1 MSNAR
6 GVNARGALGRYGE
19 ELAARRLTEAG
30 MTVLERNWRCGRTG
44 EIDIVARDGDALVV
58 CEVKTR
64 RAGAF
69 EHPMAAVTPT
79 KADRLRGLA
88 RTLAAGTRRGPTGR
102 RPHRR
107 RGRRPPRARRTRRGA
122 RTGGGLMGFART
134 CSVALVGV
142 EGVIVEV
149 QADLEPGVAAF
160 TLVGLP
166 DKSLTESKDRV
177 RAAVV
182 NSGAEWPQKKL
193 TVGLS
198 PASVPKAGSGFD
210 LAVACAVLGA
220 SERIDPRMLSDI
232 VMIGELGLDGRVRPV
247 RGILPAVLAAAEAGY
262 EQVVV
267 PECAAAEASLVP
279 GVSVLGVRTLRQL
292 IAVLADEPVPDE
304 EPDEG
309 RPDPLMAGL
318 RLPGTG
324 AATGMH
330 TVGAAQQDQGHDLA
344 DVVGQLAA
352 RTAVEVAAAGGHHLF
367 LEGPPGA
374 GKTMLAERLPAIL
387 PSLAKE
393 ESLEVTAVHSVAGL
407 LPAGKPLVDV
417 PPYCAPHHSATMQAL
432 VGGGQGVARP
442 GAVSLAHR
450 GVLFLDETPEFS
462 SQALDA
468 LRQPLEAGHVVIAR
482 SAGVVRF
489 PAKFLMVLAANPC
502 PCGRFSRTDDLCEC
516 PPAAIRRYQARLSGP
531 LLDRV
536 DLRVEVDRVTRSELS
551 QSAARGESTAVVAE
565 RVRAARE
572 RAALR
577 LAGTLWRTNSEV
589 PGRELRSRWHA
600 APGAMDEAERS
611 LERGL
616 LTARGLDRV
625 LRVAWTIADLVGHD
639 RPDAADVNL
648 ALQLRT
654 GVPRGM
660 PMAIGALT

>member
-1 MSNAR
+1 
-6 GVNARGALGRYGE
+6 
-19 ELAARRLTEAG
+19 
-30 MTVLERNWRCGRTG
+30 
-44 EIDIVARDGDALVV
+44 
-58 CEVKTR
+58 
-64 RAGAF
+64 
-69 EHPMAAVTPT
+69 
-79 KADRLRGLA
+79 
-88 RTLAAGTRRGPTGR
+88 
-102 RPHRR
+102 
-107 RGRRPPRARRTRRGA
+107 
-122 RTGGGLMGFART
+122 MGFART

-142 EGVIVEV
+142 EGVVVEV

-166 DKSLTESKDRV
+166 DKSLTESRDRV

-182 NSGAEWPQKKL
+182 NSGTAWPAKKL

-220 SERIDPRMLSDI
+220 AERIDPRVLADI

-247 RGILPAVLAAAEAGY
+247 RGILPGVLAAAEAGY

-279 GVSVLGVRTLRQL
+279 GVSVLGVRSLRQL

-304 EPDEG
+304 EPDDQS
-309 RPDPLMAGL
+309 RPDPLLAGL
-318 RLPGTG
+318 RVPGTG

-330 TVGAAQQDQGHDLA
+330 SMGAAHPDRGHDLA
-344 DVVGQLAA
+344 DVVGQISA
-352 RTAVEVAAAGGHHLF
+352 RTAAEVAAAGGHHLF

-387 PSLAKE
+387 PRLSRG

-407 LPAGKPLVDV
+407 LPPGKPLIDV
-417 PPYCAPHHSATMQAL
+417 APYCAPHHSATMQAL
-432 VGGGQGVARP
+432 VGGGPGIARP
-442 GAVSLAHR
+442 GAVSLSHR
-450 GVLFLDETPEFS
+450 GVLFLDETPEFN

-502 PCGRFSRTDDLCEC
+502 PCGRFSLADDLCEC
-516 PPAAIRRYQARLSGP
+516 PPSAIRRYQARLSGP

-536 DLRVEVDRVTRSELS
+536 DLRVEVDRVTRAQLTGRG
-551 QSAARGESTAVVAE
+551 ARGESTRTVAD

-572 RAALR
+572 RAAAR
-577 LAGTLWRTNSEV
+577 LAGTPWLTNSEI
-589 PGRELRSRWHA
+589 PGRELRSRWYA
-600 APGAMDEAERS
+600 ATGAMDEAERN
-611 LERGL
+611 LERGV

-625 LRVAWTIADLVGHD
+625 LRVAWTVADLVGHD
-639 RPDAADVNL
+639 RPDATDVAL

-654 GVPRGM
+654 GVPRGV

>member
-1 MSNAR
+1 MIR
-6 GVNARGALGRYGE
+6 
-19 ELAARRLTEAG
+19 EL
-30 MTVLERNWRCGRTG
+30 
-44 EIDIVARDGDALVV
+44 D
-58 CEVKTR
+58 
-64 RAGAF
+64 
-69 EHPMAAVTPT
+69 
-79 KADRLRGLA
+79 
-88 RTLAAGTRRGPTGR
+88 
-102 RPHRR
+102 
-107 RGRRPPRARRTRRGA
+107 
-122 RTGGGLMGFART
+122 
-134 CSVALVGV
+134 
-142 EGVIVEV
+142 
-149 QADLEPGVAAF
+149 
-160 TLVGLP
+160 
-166 DKSLTESKDRV
+166 
-177 RAAVV
+177 

-210 LAVACAVLGA
+210 LAIASAVLGA
-220 SERIDPRMLSDI
+220 SERIDPRVLADI

-247 RGILPAVLAAAEAGY
+247 RGILPAVLAAADAGY

-267 PECAAAEASLVP
+267 PECAAAEAALVP
-279 GVSVLGVRTLRQL
+279 GVSVLGVRSLRQL
-292 IAVLADEPVPDE
+292 IAVLTDEPVPDE
-304 EPDEG
+304 EPDET

-318 RLPGTG
+318 RMPGVS

-330 TVGAAQQDQGHDLA
+330 SVGAAHHDHGHDLA
-344 DVVGQLAA
+344 DVVGQLSA

-374 GKTMLAERLPAIL
+374 GKTMLAERLPALL
-387 PSLAKE
+387 PSLSRQ

-462 SQALDA
+462 GQALDA

-502 PCGRFSRTDDLCEC
+502 PCGRFSQKEDLCEC
-516 PPAAIRRYQARLSGP
+516 PPLSIRRYQARLSGP

-536 DLRVEVDRVTRSELS
+536 DLRVEVDRVTRSELTERG
-551 QSAARGESTAVVAE
+551 ARGESTAAVAD

-572 RAALR
+572 RAAAR
-577 LAGTLWRTNSEV
+577 LAGTPWRTNSEV
-589 PGRELRSRWHA
+589 PGRELRSRWYA
-600 APGAMDEAERS
+600 TPGAMDEAERG
-611 LERGL
+611 LERGA

-625 LRVAWTIADLVGHD
+625 LRVAWTVADLVGHD
-639 RPDAADVNL
+639 RPDAMDVGL

-654 GVPRGM
+654 GVPRGV
-660 PMAIGALT
+660 PMAIGARS

>member
-1 MSNAR
+1 
-6 GVNARGALGRYGE
+6 
-19 ELAARRLTEAG
+19 
-30 MTVLERNWRCGRTG
+30 
-44 EIDIVARDGDALVV
+44 
-58 CEVKTR
+58 
-64 RAGAF
+64 
-69 EHPMAAVTPT
+69 
-79 KADRLRGLA
+79 
-88 RTLAAGTRRGPTGR
+88 
-102 RPHRR
+102 
-107 RGRRPPRARRTRRGA
+107 
-122 RTGGGLMGFART
+122 MGFART

-142 EGVIVEV
+142 EGVVVEV

-166 DKSLTESKDRV
+166 DKSLTESRDRV
-177 RAAVV
+177 RAAVA

-210 LAVACAVLGA
+210 LAVASAVLGA
-220 SERIDPRMLSDI
+220 SERIDPRVLTDI

-247 RGILPAVLAAAEAGY
+247 RGILPAVLAAADAGY

-279 GVSVLGVRTLRQL
+279 GVSVLGVRSLRQL
-292 IAVLADEPVPDE
+292 IAVLTDEPVPDE
-304 EPDEG
+304 EPDDG
-309 RPDPLMAGL
+309 RPDPLLAGL
-318 RLPGTG
+318 RMPGVG
-324 AATGMH
+324 AATGVH
-330 TVGAAQQDQGHDLA
+330 SVGAAHHDHGHDLA
-344 DVVGQLAA
+344 DVVGQLSA

-387 PSLAKE
+387 PTLSRQ

-432 VGGGQGVARP
+432 VGGGQGIARP

-482 SAGVVRF
+482 SAGVLRF
-489 PAKFLMVLAANPC
+489 PARFLMVLAANPC
-502 PCGRFSRTDDLCEC
+502 PCGRFSQKDDLCEC
-516 PPAAIRRYQARLSGP
+516 PPSSIRRYQARLSGP

-536 DLRVEVDRVTRSELS
+536 DLRVEVDRVTRSELTERG
-551 QSAARGESTAVVAE
+551 ARGEPTAVVAD

-572 RAALR
+572 RAAAR
-577 LAGTLWRTNSEV
+577 LADTPWRTNSEV
-589 PGRELRSRWHA
+589 PGRELRSRWYA
-600 APGAMDEAERS
+600 APGALDDAERG
-611 LERGL
+611 LERGV

-639 RPDAADVNL
+639 RPDALDVGL

-654 GVPRGM
+654 GVPRGV
-660 PMAIGALT
+660 PMAIGALS

>member
-1 MSNAR
+1 
-6 GVNARGALGRYGE
+6 
-19 ELAARRLTEAG
+19 
-30 MTVLERNWRCGRTG
+30 
-44 EIDIVARDGDALVV
+44 
-58 CEVKTR
+58 
-64 RAGAF
+64 
-69 EHPMAAVTPT
+69 
-79 KADRLRGLA
+79 
-88 RTLAAGTRRGPTGR
+88 
-102 RPHRR
+102 
-107 RGRRPPRARRTRRGA
+107 
-122 RTGGGLMGFART
+122 MGFART

-142 EGVIVEV
+142 EGVVVEV

-166 DKSLTESKDRV
+166 DKSLTESRDRV

-198 PASVPKAGSGFD
+198 PASVPKSGSGFD
-210 LAVACAVLGA
+210 MAVAAAVLGA
-220 SERIDPRMLSDI
+220 AERIDPRVLADI

-279 GVSVLGVRTLRQL
+279 GVSVLGVRSLRQL
-292 IAVLADEPVPDE
+292 IAVLADEPVPEEAQDE
-304 EPDEG
+304 PG
-309 RPDPLMAGL
+309 RPDPLLAGL
-318 RLPGTG
+318 RMPGTG
-324 AATGMH
+324 AATGMYGM
-330 TVGAAQQDQGHDLA
+330 GAAQHEHDLA
-344 DVVGQLAA
+344 DVVGQEPA

-387 PSLAKE
+387 PRLCRA

-407 LPAGKPLVDV
+407 LPPGRPLIDV
-417 PPYCAPHHSATMQAL
+417 APYCAPHHSATMQAL
-432 VGGGQGVARP
+432 VGGGAGFARP

-462 SQALDA
+462 SHALDA
-468 LRQPLEAGHVVIAR
+468 LRQPLESGHVVIAR

-489 PAKFLMVLAANPC
+489 PARFLMVLAANPC
-502 PCGRFSRTDDLCEC
+502 PCGRFSQKEDLCEC
-516 PPAAIRRYQARLSGP
+516 PPSAIRRYQGRVSGP

-536 DLRVEVDRVTRSELS
+536 DLRVEVERVTRSQLTGS
-551 QSAARGESTAVVAE
+551 GSRGDATTVVAD

-572 RAALR
+572 RAATR
-577 LAGTLWRTNSEV
+577 LTGTPWRSNSEV
-589 PGRELRSRWHA
+589 PGRELRSRWYA
-600 APGAMDEAERS
+600 APGALEDAERS
-611 LERGL
+611 LERGV

-625 LRVAWTIADLVGHD
+625 LRVAWTVADLVGHD
-639 RPDAADVNL
+639 RPDGTDVAL

-654 GVPRGM
+654 GVPRGV
-660 PMAIGALT
+660 PMALGASR

>member
-1 MSNAR
+1 
-6 GVNARGALGRYGE
+6 
-19 ELAARRLTEAG
+19 
-30 MTVLERNWRCGRTG
+30 
-44 EIDIVARDGDALVV
+44 
-58 CEVKTR
+58 
-64 RAGAF
+64 
-69 EHPMAAVTPT
+69 
-79 KADRLRGLA
+79 
-88 RTLAAGTRRGPTGR
+88 
-102 RPHRR
+102 
-107 RGRRPPRARRTRRGA
+107 
-122 RTGGGLMGFART
+122 MGFART

-142 EGVIVEV
+142 EGVVVEV

-166 DKSLTESKDRV
+166 DKSLTESRDRV

-198 PASVPKAGSGFD
+198 PASVPKSGSGFD
-210 LAVACAVLGA
+210 LAVAAAVLGA
-220 SERIDPRMLSDI
+220 AERIDPRVLADI
-232 VMIGELGLDGRVRPV
+232 LMIGELGLDGRVRPV

-279 GVSVLGVRTLRQL
+279 GVSILGVRSLRQL
-292 IAVLADEPVPDE
+292 IAVLADEPVPE
-304 EPDEG
+304 EEQDRQG
-309 RPDPLMAGL
+309 GPDPLMAGL
-318 RLPGTG
+318 RMPGTG

-330 TVGAAQQDQGHDLA
+330 SMGAAQYDHDHDLA
-344 DVVGQLAA
+344 DVVGQTSA

-387 PSLAKE
+387 PRLGRA

-407 LPAGKPLVDV
+407 LPPGKPLIDV
-417 PPYCAPHHSATMQAL
+417 APYCAPHHSATMQAL
-432 VGGGQGVARP
+432 VGGGPGVARP

-462 SQALDA
+462 SHALDA

-489 PAKFLMVLAANPC
+489 PARFLMVLAANPC
-502 PCGRFSRTDDLCEC
+502 PCGRFSQKDDLCEC
-516 PPAAIRRYQARLSGP
+516 SPASIRRYQARLSGP

-536 DLRVEVDRVTRSELS
+536 DLRVEVDRVTRREL
-551 QSAARGESTAVVAE
+551 AGEGTRGDSTATVAD
-565 RVRAARE
+565 RVRGARE
-572 RAALR
+572 RAAAR
-577 LAGTLWRTNSEV
+577 LAGTPWRSNSEV
-589 PGRELRSRWHA
+589 PGRDLRSRWYA
-600 APGAMDEAERS
+600 APGALEDAERC
-611 LERGL
+611 LERGV

-625 LRVAWTIADLVGHD
+625 LRVAWTVADLVGHD
-639 RPDAADVNL
+639 RPDARDVAL

-654 GVPRGM
+654 GVPRGV
-660 PMAIGALT
+660 PMELGALT

>member
-1 MSNAR
+1 
-6 GVNARGALGRYGE
+6 
-19 ELAARRLTEAG
+19 
-30 MTVLERNWRCGRTG
+30 
-44 EIDIVARDGDALVV
+44 
-58 CEVKTR
+58 
-64 RAGAF
+64 
-69 EHPMAAVTPT
+69 
-79 KADRLRGLA
+79 
-88 RTLAAGTRRGPTGR
+88 
-102 RPHRR
+102 
-107 RGRRPPRARRTRRGA
+107 
-122 RTGGGLMGFART
+122 MGFART

-142 EGVIVEV
+142 EGVVVEV

-166 DKSLTESKDRV
+166 DKSLTESRDRV

-182 NSGAEWPQKKL
+182 NSGGEWPQKKL

-220 SERIDPRMLSDI
+220 SERIDPRVLADI

-247 RGILPAVLAAAEAGY
+247 RGILPAVLAAADAGY

-292 IAVLADEPVPDE
+292 IAVLTDEPVPDE
-304 EPDEG
+304 APDEPG
-309 RPDPLMAGL
+309 RPDPLLAGL
-318 RLPGTG
+318 RVPGTG

-330 TVGAAQQDQGHDLA
+330 SSGAAQQDHGHDLA
-344 DVVGQLAA
+344 DVVGQISA

-387 PSLAKE
+387 PRLARE

-407 LPAGKPLVDV
+407 LPPGKPLIDAA
-417 PPYCAPHHSATMQAL
+417 PYCAPHHSATMQAL
-432 VGGGQGVARP
+432 VGGGPGIARP
-442 GAVSLAHR
+442 GAVSLSHR
-450 GVLFLDETPEFS
+450 GVLFLDETPEFNT
-462 SQALDA
+462 QALDA

-489 PAKFLMVLAANPC
+489 PARFLMVLAANPC
-502 PCGRFSRTDDLCEC
+502 PCGRFSQTDDFCEC
-516 PPAAIRRYQARLSGP
+516 PPSAIRRYQARLSGP

-536 DLRVEVDRVTRSELS
+536 DLRVQVDRVTRDQL
-551 QSAARGESTAVVAE
+551 AGRGARGESTAVVAD

-572 RAALR
+572 RAAAR
-577 LAGTLWRTNSEV
+577 FAGSPWRTNSEV

-600 APGAMDEAERS
+600 VSGAMDEAERS
-611 LERGL
+611 LERGV

-625 LRVAWTIADLVGHD
+625 LRVAWTVADLAGHD
-639 RPDAADVNL
+639 RPDATDVAL

-654 GVPRGM
+654 GVPRGV
-660 PMAIGALT
+660 PMAIGAPA

>member
-1 MSNAR
+1 
-6 GVNARGALGRYGE
+6 
-19 ELAARRLTEAG
+19 
-30 MTVLERNWRCGRTG
+30 
-44 EIDIVARDGDALVV
+44 
-58 CEVKTR
+58 
-64 RAGAF
+64 
-69 EHPMAAVTPT
+69 
-79 KADRLRGLA
+79 
-88 RTLAAGTRRGPTGR
+88 
-102 RPHRR
+102 
-107 RGRRPPRARRTRRGA
+107 
-122 RTGGGLMGFART
+122 MGFART

-142 EGVIVEV
+142 EGVVVEV

-220 SERIDPRMLSDI
+220 SERIDPRVLSDI

-267 PECAAAEASLVP
+267 PECSAAEASLVP

-309 RPDPLMAGL
+309 RPDPLLAGL
-318 RLPGTG
+318 RMPGTG

-330 TVGAAQQDQGHDLA
+330 TTGAAQQDQGHDLA

-387 PSLAKE
+387 PELGRE
-393 ESLEVTAVHSVAGL
+393 ESLEVTAVHSIAGL
-407 LPAGKPLVDV
+407 LPAGKPLVDTA
-417 PPYCAPHHSATMQAL
+417 PYCAPHHSATMQAL

-516 PPAAIRRYQARLSGP
+516 PPASIRRYQARLSGP

-536 DLRVEVDRVTRSELS
+536 DLRVEIDRVTRSELT
-551 QSAARGESTAVVAE
+551 QRGARGESTATVAA

-577 LAGTLWRTNSEV
+577 LAGTPWRTNSEI

-611 LERGL
+611 LERGI

-625 LRVAWTIADLVGHD
+625 LRVAWTISDLVGHE

-654 GVPRGM
+654 GVPRGV
-660 PMAIGALT
+660 PMAIGALV